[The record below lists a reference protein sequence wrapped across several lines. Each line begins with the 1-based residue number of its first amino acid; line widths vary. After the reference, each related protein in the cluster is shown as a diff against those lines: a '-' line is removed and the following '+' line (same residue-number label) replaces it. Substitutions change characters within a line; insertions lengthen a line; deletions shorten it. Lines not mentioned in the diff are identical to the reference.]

1 MPDLFRAPHGPSFM
15 RNIQVPQRLRQ
26 IFAGG
31 IDKSA
36 HVPLRKVV
44 VPSAFLC
51 DHDTRIVSWIL
62 YADRFVKGQSL
73 TRSLY
78 AQMPAERKGLELK
91 LLWGVAVGTAVT
103 AVLVAV
109 LRNLKAVFD
118 NVR

>member
-1 MPDLFRAPHGPSFM
+1 M
-15 RNIQVPQRLRQ
+15 Q
-26 IFAGG
+26 I
-31 IDKSA
+31 D
-36 HVPLRKVV
+36 
-44 VPSAFLC
+44 
-51 DHDTRIVSWIL
+51 
-62 YADRFVKGQSL
+62 FVKGQSL

-118 NVR
+118 NVRRTDKDGKFRTESSYAYLNRSARRGSAECRALIETWMKRVPGAERAVLRSRFRSGDE